1 VGGHSSICVV
11 KAQAMLETRRDR
23 DKGVTSEAREL
34 RGKAVDPRGS
44 YRKTM
49 TDDAKL
55 NESVGKIGR
64 RPAPR
69 WCPKG
74 LTKMQRRRLQKMRQ
88 REIAEK
94 EVED

>member
-1 VGGHSSICVV
+1 MDDTKLDEGVGRI
-11 KAQAMLETRRDR
+11 
-23 DKGVTSEAREL
+23 
-34 RGKAVDPRGS
+34 GK
-44 YRKTM
+44 
-49 TDDAKL
+49 
-55 NESVGKIGR
+55 

-94 EVED
+94 GMDQRDAWFNQARPMTKPKKTW